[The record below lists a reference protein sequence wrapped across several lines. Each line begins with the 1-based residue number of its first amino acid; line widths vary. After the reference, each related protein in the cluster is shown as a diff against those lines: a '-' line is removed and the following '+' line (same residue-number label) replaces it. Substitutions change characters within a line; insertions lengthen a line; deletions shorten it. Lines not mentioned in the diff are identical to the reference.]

1 MKNVWIASFAL
12 AALVSVSFFL
22 ILSMKVE
29 QALAPNVAVLDR
41 AINCRNDGGAFSE
54 RKVLICGTGSTAAT
68 MAKTDAST
76 SMARSEPT
84 GSTRKANG

>member
-29 QALAPNVAVLDR
+29 QALVPNVAVLDR
-41 AINCRNDGGAFSE
+41 AISCRSDGGALAE
-54 RKVLICGTGSTAAT
+54 RKVLICGTGGTADT
-68 MAKTDAST
+68 MAKMDAST
-76 SMARSEPT
+76 TMARSEPT
-84 GSTRKANG
+84 GSTHKANG